1 MQVMSSVAESRQFM
15 TEESKSQVIDS
26 VRSRVQNSI
35 SPMLI
40 KEHKDKSDLEQ
51 SKVVRY
57 QEREIQADFSDLKL
71 SEV

>member
-71 SEV
+71 SKV